1 MMNRRLWLVLLV
13 ALSAPMRA
21 YADEDTKP
29 APPPSNPA
37 LLQQATHKARFTA
50 LVAKAERERRA
61 GRLAEAATAY
71 AEAFEIEQDP
81 LVAGRLGVLLVEFG
95 NPTEAADLLLD
106 AIERATDAPA
116 AERKTFLKAYDTA
129 RARVCRV
136 EVTVSEAH
144 TQISLDGVVKQS
156 DGITGFT
163 MFIPPGE
170 HELRAKLKGF
180 EDGVT
185 SFTASK
191 GGTLRVELTLLP
203 VRAFVPIEPPL
214 RLKRLR
220 PELAVNLEEPPNDEP
235 AREPIVGGVAG
246 EEQKKSARGS
256 VSAGPVIVFGVASWQ
271 PAIGAVVAGSLRP
284 NEFVSLGLEARAA
297 WLTSG
302 VRGRKISA
310 MTAGGL
316 VSACGHWRWLFG
328 CALGHLGVL
337 NIEGAEG
344 SYVRESYANL
354 LPGLGARV
362 GATWRLTRSFTMQ
375 AGADI
380 VGLTRGLK
388 IVAGKTVLVEQPPV
402 LAGAHF
408 VGGWEF

>member
-1 MMNRRLWLVLLV
+1 MMNRGLWLALLV

-29 APPPSNPA
+29 APPLSNPA
-37 LLQQATHKARFTA
+37 ALQQATHMARFTA

-116 AERKTFLKAYDTA
+116 AEREKFLKAYDTA
-129 RARVCRV
+129 RAQVCRV

-144 TQISLDGVVKQS
+144 ASISLDGVVKQS

-203 VRAFVPIEPPL
+203 VRPFVPIEPPL

-220 PELAVNLEEPPNDEP
+220 PELAVTLEEPPNDEP
-235 AREPIVGGVAG
+235 AREPIVGGVVG
-246 EEQKKSARGS
+246 EEQKKSTRGS
-256 VSAGPVIVFGVASWQ
+256 VSAGPVVVFGVASWQ
-271 PAIGAVVAGSLRP
+271 PAIGAFVAGGLRV
-284 NEFVSLGLEARAA
+284 NEYVSLGLEARAA
-297 WLTSG
+297 WLVSG
-302 VRGRKISA
+302 VQGRPISA

-344 SYVRESYANL
+344 SYLRESYTNL